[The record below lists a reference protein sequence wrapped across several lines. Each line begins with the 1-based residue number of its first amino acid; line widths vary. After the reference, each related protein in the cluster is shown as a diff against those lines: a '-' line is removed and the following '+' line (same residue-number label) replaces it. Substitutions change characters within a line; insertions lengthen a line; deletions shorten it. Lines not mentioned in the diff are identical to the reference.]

1 MILKAK
7 KGSLLQR
14 DSFWGY
20 VMVAPQVIGL
30 LVFVAFPVLMAVYL
44 CFTSWDMIN
53 PPQFVGLENFKSVFI
68 GDKDIFWKTIA
79 NTFILLAGIIPLTIA
94 CSLGLAVLCNKQLG
108 GLSFYKAAFFLP
120 MVTSSVSIAIV
131 WFWLYAPD
139 FGLINAILAA
149 IGLKN
154 QPGWLTDPAWA
165 KVAIIIMSVWM
176 KLGYYFILFLA
187 GLKGISRS
195 YYEAAEIDGA
205 TSFQIFR
212 KITLPMLSPVTF
224 FCVVMLF
231 IDFFN
236 LFDVPFVLTRGGP
249 AYSTYT
255 LVLYVYNQAFQFF
268 KIGEAA
274 VSSMLL
280 FVIVAIVTFI
290 QFKLSDR
297 MVNYDVQ

>member
-1 MILKAK
+1 LSTK
-7 KGSLLQR
+7 KRSLFKG
-14 DSFWGY
+14 DSMWGY
-20 VMVAPQVIGL
+20 IMVGPQVIGL
-30 LVFVAFPVLMAVYL
+30 LVFVVFPVLMAFYL

-53 PPQFVGLENFKSVFI
+53 APKFVGLDNFRSVFI
-68 GDKDIFWKTIA
+68 ADRDVFWKTIL
-79 NTFILLAGIIPLTIA
+79 NTFVLLTGIIPLTVA
-94 CSLGLAVLCNKQLG
+94 CSLGLAMLCNKQIK
-108 GLSFYKAAFFLP
+108 GLSFYKAAYFLP
-120 MVTSSVSIAIV
+120 MVTSAVSIAIV

-139 FGLINAILAA
+139 FGLINAVLTNLGI
-149 IGLKN
+149 KN
-154 QPGWLTDPAWA
+154 PPGWLTDTAWA

-176 KLGYYFILFLA
+176 KLGYYFIIFLA
-187 GLKGISRS
+187 GLKGIPRN

-205 TSFQIFR
+205 SSLQIFKR
-212 KITLPMLSPVTF
+212 ITLPMLSPVTF

-255 LVLYVYNQAFQFF
+255 LVLYVYNQAFEFF
-268 KIGEAA
+268 KMGEAA

-280 FVIVAIVTFI
+280 FVIVAVVTAI
-290 QFKLSDR
+290 QFAVSKR